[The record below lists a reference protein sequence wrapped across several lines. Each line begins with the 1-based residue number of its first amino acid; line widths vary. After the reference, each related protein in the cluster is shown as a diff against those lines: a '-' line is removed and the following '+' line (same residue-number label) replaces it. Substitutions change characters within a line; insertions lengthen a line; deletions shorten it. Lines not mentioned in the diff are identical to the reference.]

1 MEAATRSRRLVVKSG
16 AGADQAERCLQAL
29 TVSTTALASGAEVSV
44 WLMGEAVLLAVPGG
58 ASEVVL
64 AGAPPTADLITAL
77 LAGATVTV
85 CAQCAARRGLDQAAL
100 LPGVRIAG
108 AAAYVEEIL
117 EPDVQALIY

>member
-1 MEAATRSRRLVVKSG
+1 MDASARTRRLVVKSG

-29 TVSTTALASGAEVSV
+29 TVSTTALAAGADVSL
-44 WLMGEAVLLAVPGG
+44 WLMGEAVRLAVPGG
-58 ASEVVL
+58 GDAIVL
-64 AGAPPTADLITAL
+64 DGAPPAGDLMAAL

-85 CAQCAARRGLDQAAL
+85 CAQCAARRGLDQDAL